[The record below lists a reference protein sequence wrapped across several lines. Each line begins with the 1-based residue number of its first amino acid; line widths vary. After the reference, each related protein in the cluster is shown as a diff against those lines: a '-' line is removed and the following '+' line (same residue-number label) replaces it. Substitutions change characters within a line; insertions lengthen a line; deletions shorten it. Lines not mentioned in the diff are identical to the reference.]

1 MRKPILAALLVGA
14 VGATTL
20 VGATALV
27 GTAGPAVA
35 ADNYYLATT
44 EQVSNRVLVWNRN
57 VAWTEGNLYW
67 QFSPGTTSGAWQN
80 LSDVR
85 IRATAAFG
93 TVALVT
99 ASGGRAA
106 IIDVKSGKPRA
117 TTADIL
123 WQATPGGNPHA
134 IERITDNGSIVVASS
149 AGTLKLYAPTKISDP
164 STLALVQTISL
175 PGAHGVLYD
184 PTYKYIWAIGQGKL
198 VSYAVTGTYRNTRLV
213 ATGSPINLGTY
224 TNSDGVVT
232 PNLGHDLQPS
242 YTDPHTLFITH
253 TTGVFSVDTT
263 TRTLTRISS
272 TTRVKAYV
280 NQAPSG
286 ERAWVR
292 GDNTGSRTWGSPTV
306 QFFDANGNPTEA
318 KTVSG
323 AEFYKVRTWTTAFE

>member
-1 MRKPILAALLVGA
+1 MRTAILAALVTTA
-14 VGATTL
+14 VAATT
-20 VGATALV
+20 AV
-27 GTAGPAVA
+27 GTAGPATA
-35 ADNYYLATT
+35 ADDYYLATT

-57 VAWTEGNLYW
+57 VAWTDANLHW
-67 QFSPGTTSGAWQN
+67 QFTPGTTSGAWQN

-106 IIDVKSGKPRA
+106 IIDVKSGQPRA

-134 IERITDNGSIVVASS
+134 IERIPDNGSIVVASS
-149 AGTLKLYAPTKISDP
+149 GGTLKLYSPTAISDP
-164 STLALVQTISL
+164 GTLALVQTISF
-175 PGAHGVLYD
+175 PGAHGVLHD
-184 PTYKYIWAIGQGKL
+184 PTNGYVWAIGEGRL
-198 VSYAVTGTYRNTRLV
+198 VSYKVNGTYRNTRLA
-213 ATGSPINLGTY
+213 ATGTAISLGTY

-242 YTDPHTLFITH
+242 YTDPNTLLITH
-253 TTGVFSVDTT
+253 TTGVFSVNTSS
-263 TRTLTRISS
+263 RTLTRISS

-280 NQAPSG
+280 NQTPGG

-306 QFFDANGNPTEA
+306 QFFDAAGTATEA
-318 KTVSG
+318 KTRSG
-323 AEFYKVRTWTTAFE
+323 AEFYKVRNWTTAFE